1 MRIRLTSEAAYRDLS
16 KAARRRAVLEKI
28 LSRSRAVGWT
38 RQELAEALGWPINSV
53 TGRVTELL
61 TAGYIETAP
70 FCRKNPFSGKA
81 CGVVRVKEKQIQA
94 A

>member
-1 MRIRLTSEAAYRDLS
+1 MSIRITSEAAYRDLS

-28 LSRSRAVGWT
+28 LSRSRTLGWT

-53 TGRVTELL
+53 TGRITELL
-61 TAGYIETAP
+61 AAGYIETAP
-70 FCRKNPFSGKA
+70 FCRKNPFTGKS
-81 CGVVRVKEKQIQA
+81 CGVVRAKVSDTNA